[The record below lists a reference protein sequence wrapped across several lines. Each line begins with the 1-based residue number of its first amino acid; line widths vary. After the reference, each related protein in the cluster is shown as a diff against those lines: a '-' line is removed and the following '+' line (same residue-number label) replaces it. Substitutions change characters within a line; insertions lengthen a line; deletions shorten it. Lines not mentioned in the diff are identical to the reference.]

1 MGGVLMKTLILIP
14 VIVFGFIIWHCNA
27 TPTDKDLTDRAN
39 INQDLNSAEKNLVQS
54 DNIFGLK
61 IFKKLT
67 QSESNKNV
75 FISPFSISMALG
87 MLYNGADG
95 QTRDAMQETLE
106 LQWLNIQEV
115 NESYQSQIALLTN
128 ADSTTQLEIANSIW
142 IDDNLIVKP
151 QFYRVNKDYFDA
163 EVRKIDFGAPNSASI
178 INSWVNDK
186 THGKIPGIVK
196 PPLGDLLVTLINAV
210 YFKGEWISE
219 FNHDATKPADF
230 YLADGSTT
238 KIDMMTQEKRFR
250 YLENDL
256 FQAIELPYGNGRFS
270 MVVFLP
276 KLKEI
281 SNDADNLIARFS
293 NENWNNWLGSFE
305 SALVR
310 LYLPKF
316 ELSYSVVLNRILSKL
331 GMGIAFTPYA
341 DFSNISNDSLWIDMV
356 IHKGYIHVYEEGTEA
371 IAVTGITMLSSPGPQ
386 QAYIMRVDRPF
397 VLAILEERSGAILF
411 IGEIINPAQMD
422 N

>member
-1 MGGVLMKTLILIP
+1 
-14 VIVFGFIIWHCNA
+14 
-27 TPTDKDLTDRAN
+27 
-39 INQDLNSAEKNLVQS
+39 
-54 DNIFGLK
+54 
-61 IFKKLT
+61 
-67 QSESNKNV
+67 
-75 FISPFSISMALG
+75 
-87 MLYNGADG
+87 
-95 QTRDAMQETLE
+95 
-106 LQWLNIQEV
+106 
-115 NESYQSQIALLTN
+115 
-128 ADSTTQLEIANSIW
+128 
-142 IDDNLIVKP
+142 
-151 QFYRVNKDYFDA
+151 
-163 EVRKIDFGAPNSASI
+163 
-178 INSWVNDK
+178 
-186 THGKIPGIVK
+186 
-196 PPLGDLLVTLINAV
+196 
-210 YFKGEWISE
+210 
-219 FNHDATKPADF
+219 
-230 YLADGSTT
+230 
-238 KIDMMTQEKRFR
+238 MMTQEKRFR